1 MSTPADTPPAAPAS
15 PAGEDRTVAILSYLT
30 IIGFI
35 VAIVLHGTKKTALGS
50 FHLRQTLGMIVTGLA
65 CGVGGFILAFIPFVG
80 WMMLPLV
87 WLGFLV
93 LWLMGLIAA
102 ASGQLKPV
110 PVLGEHFQKWFANA
124 FN

>member
-35 VAIVLHGTKKTALGS
+35 VAIVLHGNKKTALGS